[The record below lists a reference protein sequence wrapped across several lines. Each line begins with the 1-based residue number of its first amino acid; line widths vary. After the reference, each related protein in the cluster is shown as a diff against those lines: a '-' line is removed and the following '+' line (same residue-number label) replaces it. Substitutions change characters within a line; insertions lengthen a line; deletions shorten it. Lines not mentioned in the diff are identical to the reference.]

1 MQEVVII
8 VICFWQKGGFLKFNK
23 AIMVLMTTALM
34 TGMCCVPALAKD
46 VSSDQLP
53 VTGVQD
59 PKEDDS
65 QVELPELWIRH
76 DGHIDDVK
84 EYEVT
89 ADEGTESTYQ
99 KITYICKET
108 GKEYTATV
116 HKDTEAHKWS
126 DKYTVDVPATKTEN
140 GTRSKHCTDE
150 NCEAVS
156 DVQEDVVWV
165 PVSSITLNKKEIR
178 VTNDTPFELDAVVA
192 PEDASN
198 QDLIWSSSNPDIIAV
213 DAQTGVIT
221 PLKNGTATITVWDS
235 ERKVSASCEVTVDIL
250 NGICKSPIDGNWY
263 YYRNGVI
270 DRTYTNVGKN
280 QNGWWYVKNGQVDF
294 NYTGVKSNE
303 NGSWRIVNGQVDF
316 NCTDIVKSEDGWW
329 YVVKGKVDYDHTG
342 VDKNA
347 NGWWRVVNGKVD
359 FNCNSVEKNANGW
372 WKITNGKVDFGYTGV
387 AKNNLGW
394 WRIVNGKVDFNCNS
408 VEKNENGWWYIR
420 GGKVD
425 FGYTGVAKNS
435 KGWWRIVN
443 GKVDFNCNSVEKN
456 ELGWWY
462 IRGGKVNFG
471 YTGVA
476 KNSKGWWRI
485 VNGKV
490 DFGFNG
496 IAVNENGAW
505 YIRGGKVDFSYNGN
519 AKWSGS
525 NCYISNGK
533 VTMSG
538 VSTQISSRSAK
549 AYSDTNWLIVTDT
562 SACKVAI
569 FTGSQGNWTT
579 VKYISCSPG
588 KSSTPTVKGEF
599 KVTGRGLSFGK
610 PTYTCWYYT
619 QFYGDYLFHSVIYN
633 KNSKTSIQDG
643 RLGMQLSHGCVRLA
657 LNEAKWIYDN
667 IPNGTKVIIF

>member
-1 MQEVVII
+1 
-8 VICFWQKGGFLKFNK
+8 
-23 AIMVLMTTALM
+23 MVLTTAALI
-34 TGMCCVPALAKD
+34 TGMCSVPALAKD
-46 VSSDQLP
+46 VSSDQTS
-53 VTGVQD
+53 VVSEQTVQD
-59 PKEDDS
+59 KELS
-65 QVELPELWIRH
+65 EMWIRH
-76 DGHIDDVK
+76 DGHIDDVTDYEVVESEDENS
-84 EYEVT
+84 EYE
-89 ADEGTESTYQ
+89 AIRYNCST
-99 KITYICKET
+99 T
-108 GKEYTATV
+108 GKVYTATV
-116 HKDTEAHKWS
+116 HKEDVHTWS
-126 DKYTVDVPATKTEN
+126 SNYTVDIPATKTEK
-140 GTRSKHCTDE
+140 GTRSRHCTDE
-150 NCEAVS
+150 KCSAVS
-156 DVQEDVVWV
+156 DVKQDVSWV
-165 PVSSITLNKKEIR
+165 SVKKITLNTNQVR
-178 VTNDTPFELDAVVA
+178 VTDDTPFELDAEVT

-198 QDLIWSSSNPDIIAV
+198 QDLIWESSDSDIVTV
-213 DAQTGVIT
+213 DAQTGEIVPI
-221 PLKNGTATITVWDS
+221 KNGTATITVWDS

-538 VSTQISSRSAK
+538 VSTQISSRAAK